1 MIEQKKVVIVCAG
14 LHVAAGLFKLGMEA
28 LLDNMTSRKRRAQK
42 KNSESGNKKLMDYT
56 TTLNKVQAIRAFSKH
71 SHKWKSGAN
80 ENNGVMVQTNWRC
93 AITPSNKATATY
105 QVC

>member
-1 MIEQKKVVIVCAG
+1 MSKTKVVIVCAG

-56 TTLNKVQAIRAFSKH
+56 TTLNKVQAIRAFNKH
-71 SHKWKSGAN
+71 SHKWKSGA
-80 ENNGVMVQTNWRC
+80 
-93 AITPSNKATATY
+93 SK
-105 QVC
+105 